1 MRPTH
6 RLILAAIVL
15 LAAVACR
22 REETGSVDS
31 DQSTPAVQT
40 HDHAESGAQA
50 LVPPAGAASRGA
62 NAGAALADAVDDTA
76 QRPAEREAIPLQPT
90 NPAPQPQTVQ
100 PPTQLAPT
108 NLEPRFRAAA
118 ERWTPPSDRSIWPR
132 DIVSGRRLRSPQNAP
147 VGMPD
152 SVAQLLTGLLGDQ
165 IVAELIEPTA
175 LPLLRELLGELQFTD
190 RVERYWWLDVPSGLD
205 LQADVFQYDALVEM
219 IAPQQDLQV
228 SVYVLRDMVV
238 DVAVTPYRSTNA
250 VEDPTQ

>member
-1 MRPTH
+1 M
-6 RLILAAIVL
+6 
-15 LAAVACR
+15 
-22 REETGSVDS
+22 
-31 DQSTPAVQT
+31 QT
-40 HDHAESGAQA
+40 HEHVESGAQA
-50 LVPPAGAASRGA
+50 PVPPVGAARRGA
-62 NAGAALADAVDDTA
+62 NAGAAPADAVDDTA
-76 QRPAEREAIPLQPT
+76 QQPAEREAIPLQPT
-90 NPAPQPQTVQ
+90 NPAPQPQTVQPQTVQ

-132 DIVSGRRLRSPQNAP
+132 DLVSGRRLRSPQNAP

-190 RVERYWWLDVPSGLD
+190 RVERYWWLDVPLGLD

-228 SVYVLRDMVV
+228 SVYVLRDMIV
-238 DVAVTPYRSTNA
+238 DVAVTPYRSTNT